1 MCCDR
6 LGLYEL
12 VFDMVNDCVCKSVC
26 LCECTVGGLCE
37 GAVGHDLRV
46 GSLQQRTEPVLAL
59 TSERGRLG
67 NQGVAQVC
75 KEDQNTAN
83 REGRT
88 HFKRK
93 ISRRFG
99 GSQGSTV
106 V

>member
-59 TSERGRLG
+59 RQAGKSRCSTSLQGRSKYCQQRG
-67 NQGVAQVC
+67 
-75 KEDQNTAN
+75 KNT
-83 REGRT
+83 
-88 HFKRK
+88 F
-93 ISRRFG
+93 
-99 GSQGSTV
+99 
-106 V
+106 